1 MIYPRQSIELKFKKE
16 SKSKIES
23 QAIELKL
30 IKNPLL
36 TNLLP
41 AGLDTLRIE
50 SVSESR

>member
-1 MIYPRQSIELKFKKE
+1 METQAIESQFNDE

-23 QAIELKL
+23 QALELKL
-30 IKNPLL
+30 IKYPLL
-36 TNLLP
+36 TNILP